1 MDEDDSINGE
11 NTHKCIF
18 INKARQVFEKVHQKK
33 LRESDFFLTVRLE
46 SENCDSQIEGFIT
59 DIGNDKTRNLFIP
72 MSPQTEKEIHQK
84 LSEEN
89 YAQFIENIIEIQQ
102 KNSPLFFYRKNTFQ
116 LEKIELK
123 FMT

>member
-1 MDEDDSINGE
+1 MDEDSINGE
-11 NTHKCIF
+11 NAHKCIF

-33 LRESDFFLTVRLE
+33 LKESDFFLTVRLE

-72 MSPQTEKEIHQK
+72 MCPQTEKEIYQK

-102 KNSPLFFYRKNTFQ
+102 KNSPLFFYRKSTFQ

-123 FMT
+123 FVT